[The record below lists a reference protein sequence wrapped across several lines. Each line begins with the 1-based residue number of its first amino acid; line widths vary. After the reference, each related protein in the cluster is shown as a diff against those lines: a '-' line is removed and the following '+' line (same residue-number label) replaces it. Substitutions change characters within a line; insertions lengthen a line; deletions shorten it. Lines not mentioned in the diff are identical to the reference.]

1 MMGNNN
7 IQKFSFIKI
16 FIIGL
21 GFFTTGI
28 SWALYNSYMPIFL
41 RDYISSSIVIGI
53 IMALD
58 NIVAI
63 FFYPLIGALSD
74 RIRTPIGRRMPFI
87 LIGIPIASLFF
98 ALIPFDKTIASFL
111 GFSLQGNLTEA
122 FIIRMILVMS
132 FIIGM
137 TIYRSPVIALTPDV
151 TPDKHRSTANGIINL
166 MGGVGAVFAFFVGS
180 RLYEIDRS
188 LPFLVT
194 AGIMV
199 FSLIL
204 MLIFV
209 REPKNP
215 PITKEKEEKVKIIPA
230 IVEVFTEKEKSALLI
245 LFSILLWFMAYQA
258 LETWFTT
265 YSVKTLVKIEHI
277 EQIERTDNWKIERD
291 SDNRLVYHSNQ
302 HDITLLDGNTVI
314 FLSDEVNEEG
324 KHKET
329 VIVKEKQVI
338 ILEPDG
344 EYKELQK
351 DKKYKIPY
359 ENDKHLLL
367 AQNGKT
373 LLVGK
378 GLEKDIREL
387 SAKYTIRRAEKCS
400 VENDELNFCRAVKE
414 NEASNAMT
422 YFGLLFIL
430 VSIPAGI
437 ISKYIGRKRTIMI
450 GIAGLIIILTVVLF
464 IKDIDVLIW
473 VLAFGGVFWAFINI
487 NSITMMWEIATNE
500 RLGTYT
506 GLYYF
511 FSQAAA
517 VVAPPLFGV
526 FFDVIG
532 HHVLFPVSI
541 GFFGLAFLFM
551 SFVKRGEYV
560 EKTDENT
567 HTETNEQ
574 IDSNS

>member
-1 MMGNNN
+1 MGNNN
-7 IQKFSFIKI
+7 AQKFSLIKT

-21 GFFTTGI
+21 GFFTTGV

-41 RDYISSSIVIGI
+41 RDYISSSIVIGF

-74 RIRTPIGRRMPFI
+74 RIRTRFGRRMPFI
-87 LIGIPIASLFF
+87 ILGIPIAAFFF

-122 FIIRMILVMS
+122 FIIRMILVMT

-137 TIYRSPVIALTPDV
+137 TIYRSPVIALMPDV

-180 RLYEIDRS
+180 RLYAIDRA

-194 AGIMV
+194 SGIMII
-199 FSLIL
+199 SLIL
-204 MLIFV
+204 MFFFV
-209 REPKNP
+209 KEPKNP
-215 PITKEKEEKVKIIPA
+215 PISKEKEEKVKIIPA
-230 IVEVFTEKEKSALLI
+230 IIEVFTEKEKSALLI

-265 YSVKTLVKIEHI
+265 FSVKTLVKIEKI
-277 EQIERTDNWKIERD
+277 EHLEKTDNWKIQRD
-291 SDNRLVYHSNQ
+291 EDNHLLYQSGGSK
-302 HDITLLDGNTVI
+302 ITLNDGDIIV
-314 FLSDEVNEEG
+314 FLSDKDNGESVY
-324 KHKET
+324 KES
-329 VIVKEKQVI
+329 VILKENKVT
-338 ILEPDG
+338 ILKPDG
-344 EYKELQK
+344 QHIELEQN
-351 DKKYKIPY
+351 DKYKLPY
-359 ENDKHLLL
+359 DENKQLLY
-367 AQNGKT
+367 AKNGKT
-373 LLVGK
+373 LLLGED
-378 GLEKDIREL
+378 LDKDITEF
-387 SAKYTIRRAEKCS
+387 SAKYTIRSPEKCS
-400 VENDELNFCRAVKE
+400 IGDDKLRFCRAVKE

-450 GIAGLIIILTVVLF
+450 GIAGLICIMTAVLF
-464 IKDIDVLIW
+464 IKDIDILIW
-473 VLAFGGVFWAFINI
+473 VLAGGGVFWAFINI

-526 FFDVIG
+526 FFDAIG

-541 GFFGLAFLFM
+541 GFFALAFLFM

-560 EKTDENT
+560 EKKVE
-567 HTETNEQ
+567 TEHSE
-574 IDSNS
+574 IEKK